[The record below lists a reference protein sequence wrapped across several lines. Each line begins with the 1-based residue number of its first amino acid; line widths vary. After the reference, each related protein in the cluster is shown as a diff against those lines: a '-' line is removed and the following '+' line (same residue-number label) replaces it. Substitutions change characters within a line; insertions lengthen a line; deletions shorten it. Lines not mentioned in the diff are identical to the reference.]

1 MSSQKS
7 RQPLSKISKLFGTD
21 FVLENVWK
29 CPKQHLEQQF
39 ISNVTLNHLEV
50 GVTSGFDFTKR
61 LKANRNL
68 NMVYLDPDA
77 KALKQAG
84 KNTAHLKP
92 RLFQGSL
99 VHQWGFTNQKFS
111 SINLNFVLHGLQG
124 DFEDKVNALCMNA
137 RSCLADNGKVFG
149 SAILRDRISTNPV
162 SEYFFKRC
170 NRAGIMN
177 NEKDSFRKL
186 ERMLNYFFTNVH
198 ITMVGYVVMF
208 EGKMKEGRRRG
219 RPEME
224 PYNSRKNVVNFP
236 NGKTKKK
243 EVLAR
248 NRQRTA

>member
-1 MSSQKS
+1 MADKKH
-7 RQPLSKISKLFGTD
+7 RQPLSRISKLFGAD
-21 FVLENVWK
+21 FVLEHVWK

-39 ISNVTLNHLEV
+39 ISNVSLNHLEV
-50 GVTSGFDFTKR
+50 GVTSDFSFTRR
-61 LKANRNL
+61 LKANKNL

-77 KALKQAG
+77 KALKRAG

-99 VHQWGFTNQKFS
+99 MHQWGFRNQKFN
-111 SINLNFVLHGLQG
+111 SINLNFVLHCLQG
-124 DFEDKVNALCMNA
+124 DFEGKVNALCINA
-137 RSCLADNGKVFG
+137 RSCLADNGTIFG
-149 SAILRDRISTNPV
+149 SAILRDRISTNPL
-162 SEYFFKRC
+162 SEYFLNRC
-170 NRAGIMN
+170 NKSGVMN
-177 NEKDSFRKL
+177 NEKDSYRKL
-186 ERMLNYFFTNVH
+186 ERMLNYYFNNVH

-208 EGKMKEGRRRG
+208 EGRMKDGRRRG

-236 NGKTKKK
+236 NGRTIKK